1 MRTIAPNAPGPVATL
16 LDALRT
22 RSAPMSL
29 WLGRGDVK
37 RSSAAQLREQ
47 SAAWAGCLQALG
59 VRPGQ
64 VVAFSAP
71 SSLELLVA
79 LLGAWQC
86 GAAVAILPEA
96 GTGAGAVAGADSA
109 DAARDERV
117 LAGLR
122 QLRPAVLVHAG
133 PVMQNWSP
141 HVACLLALAA
151 GPGKAGLASP
161 RGLDVSP
168 DGIAVMQLTSGST
181 GDPKVVP
188 LTHRMVVTNCLALG
202 ERAAVTSLDHMLSW
216 LPLTHDMGL
225 SAVTVAL
232 ACDIP
237 LTLMTTELFTRAPL
251 SLLEAMSELRA
262 TLSPNPASALEM
274 LARMGRRAQR
284 LGLDLSSWRYAWIG
298 AEPVFARVLAAF
310 EQAMQAMSLPAQTLQ
325 PAYGMA
331 EAVVA
336 VSCGAA
342 GRPWRCLHVAPD
354 GLQKQQPVQPC
365 DAGMPGAVALV
376 SSGSLL
382 PDVSARVCDDAGLT
396 LPDGMQGRLWIRG
409 PSVTQCYLH
418 GMEEDSF
425 RHGWFDTGDIGLIWD
440 GELYVTGRAK
450 DLIVRGGV
458 KVGARDVEAAV
469 EGQLELRSGRVAAFA
484 SLDHALQREL
494 LVVVVAKRFGASE
507 AALEQRIGQ
516 AVVTR
521 CGVRV
526 DHLAFSGAGP
536 LPRTTSGKLR
546 RGAVRALWLQGAF
559 AQGLMEQTDDEVAI

>member
-1 MRTIAPNAPGPVATL
+1 MQTIGPSAPRPVATL
-16 LDALRT
+16 LNALRT
-22 RSAPMSL
+22 RRAPMSL
-29 WLGRGDVK
+29 WLGGGNVMV
-37 RSSAAQLREQ
+37 SSAEQLREQ

-71 SSLELLVA
+71 SSLELLAA

-96 GTGAGAVAGADSA
+96 GTGAGADAA

-122 QLRPAVLVHAG
+122 QVRPAVLVHAG
-133 PVMQNWSP
+133 PVLQSWSA
-141 HVACLLALAA
+141 HVACLWALAV
-151 GPGKAGLASP
+151 GPGNAGVATLCD
-161 RGLDVSP
+161 LDASP

-188 LTHRMVVTNCLALG
+188 LTHRMVLANCLALG

-298 AEPVFARVLAAF
+298 AEPVFARVLTAF
-310 EQAMQAMSLPAQTLQ
+310 EQAMQAMNLPAHTLQ

-342 GRPWRCLHVAPD
+342 GRPWHSLHVAPD

-365 DAGMPGAVALV
+365 DPGMPGAVALV
-376 SSGSLL
+376 SSGPLL

-409 PSVTQCYLH
+409 PSVTRCYLH
-418 GMEEDSF
+418 GMEQDSF
-425 RHGWFDTGDIGLIWD
+425 VSGWFDTGDIGLIWD

-484 SLDHALQREL
+484 CLDHALQREL

-516 AVVTR
+516 AVVTH

-526 DHLAFSGAGP
+526 DHVAFSGAGP

-559 AQGLMEQTDDEVAI
+559 AQGLMEQTDDEVAV